1 MLGIDTENVV
11 KGQMVKWLYSVR
23 YMLSKGQMVKCLYS
37 VHYMLSKG
45 VLSFFFFFK
54 HLVGV

>member
-11 KGQMVKWLYSVR
+11 
-23 YMLSKGQMVKCLYS
+23 KGQMVKCLYS

-45 VLSFFFFFK
+45 QMVKCLCSVHYMLSKGVLSFFFFK
-54 HLVGV
+54 QLVGV